1 MDTGTN
7 FSAEPQEDI
16 TSGQFGVAWG
26 NRRRGKFQ
34 ITFLAAYFATGICSL
49 NIYRMAFAVHQLA
62 LLLHDSQVLSWNL
75 TCSASLPTLVIWQ
88 TEFSIPSN
96 KWVSWNCYA
105 AWDSWITLA
114 YEHKKQYWNFWWAT
128 SKYNLWLVVLHAKT
142 KQKKRSITDK
152 LLFLLSLQPLI
163 GRFCKW
169 NMKERFIFPS
179 IWMWELLLCYFR
191 R

>member
-62 LLLHDSQVLSWNL
+62 LLLHDSG
-75 TCSASLPTLVIWQ
+75 SLLKP
-88 TEFSIPSN
+88 
-96 KWVSWNCYA
+96 Y
-105 AWDSWITLA
+105 
-114 YEHKKQYWNFWWAT
+114 
-128 SKYNLWLVVLHAKT
+128 
-142 KQKKRSITDK
+142 
-152 LLFLLSLQPLI
+152 LQCVTAHF
-163 GRFCKW
+163 G
-169 NMKERFIFPS
+169 NMADRIFHP
-179 IWMWELLLCYFR
+179 
-191 R
+191 